1 MKKSTSVI
9 RKKKIGPPFKIG
21 KKKAAEPFA
30 LRLSEEI
37 TADLKAYAKEEGIK
51 HKGEAIR
58 RLIEEALQ
66 KRKAP

>member
-1 MKKSTSVI
+1 MKKSNNVI

-51 HKGEAIR
+51 HEIAFMV
-58 RLIEEALQ
+58 
-66 KRKAP
+66 APRSRGPPTR